1 MPAGVVVP
9 AHAGLECSDRA
20 ADACAVSASD
30 DRKLSVATY
39 LDEMRRPN
47 LQAGCL
53 RNEAPKRT
61 RGAMKGDRPMTID
74 CSGGKPLGLD
84 AAALVLLAASQAR
97 PRARTGRDARL
108 AAICLRL
115 HGAECY
121 SAYRV
126 PRLPCREHDRVWCQN
141 IGLRPAPRTR
151 GRVTPADLRG
161 LRRASARCAGGHHWR
176 YAEPCLTEHDGLLP
190 QFSADGRVK
199 SVLEILINRTTPGLF
214 VRHRIVAQRS
224 HAMARSLAMRRP

>member
-9 AHAGLECSDRA
+9 AQAGLECSERA

-39 LDEMRRPN
+39 LAFHEKAD

-84 AAALVLLAASQAR
+84 AAA
-97 PRARTGRDARL
+97 
-108 AAICLRL
+108 
-115 HGAECY
+115 
-121 SAYRV
+121 
-126 PRLPCREHDRVWCQN
+126 W
-141 IGLRPAPRTR
+141 
-151 GRVTPADLRG
+151 
-161 LRRASARCAGGHHWR
+161 
-176 YAEPCLTEHDGLLP
+176 
-190 QFSADGRVK
+190 
-199 SVLEILINRTTPGLF
+199 
-214 VRHRIVAQRS
+214 
-224 HAMARSLAMRRP
+224 